1 MTWDTVIGL
10 EVHTQLATQSK
21 IFSSAPTAYG
31 AEPNTQACLVDLG
44 YPGVLPVLNKQVLS
58 LAIRFGLAVDGDI
71 DRASRM
77 ARKNY
82 FYPDLPKGYQISQS
96 DQPIVNHGTLA
107 INTTQGIKTIRI
119 LRAHLEEDAG
129 KSNHGV
135 RPGQSGMD
143 FNRAGTPLLEIV
155 TEPDFSN
162 ADEVVTYLKKLHHL
176 VRYLGISDANMEEGS
191 FRCDVNISLKPA
203 GSDTLGTRAELKN
216 LNSFKFIESA
226 IAYEIERQADILES
240 GGKVTQETRLYDPDK
255 DETRS
260 MRGKEDAHDYRYF
273 PDPDLLPI
281 VVTDAMI
288 DAERDAMPELPWDRC
303 ERLQKEY
310 QLPQDAAEQLIRHSK
325 RADLF
330 DAIIKA
336 APSLPG
342 KLIANWINGEI
353 KALLQRQESSFD
365 TLPLSTDTLAELLSL
380 LASDTVSSS
389 GAKTLLDALWNSDST
404 PTELMNK
411 LGLAQLSDDNELQ
424 SIIQGIIDANP
435 EQAEDF
441 RAGKTKLMAF
451 FVGKIMKATQ
461 GSANPKRATELI
473 KKALTNKS

>member
-10 EVHTQLATQSK
+10 EVHVQLATQSK

-31 AEPNTQACLVDLG
+31 AAPNSQACLVDLG
-44 YPGVLPVLNKQVLS
+44 YPGVLPVLNKKALD
-58 LAIRFGLAVDGDI
+58 LAIRFGLAVNATI

-96 DQPIVNHGTLA
+96 DRPIVNHGTLN
-107 INTTQGIKTIRI
+107 IQTTQGNKAIRI

-129 KSNHGV
+129 KSNHEF

-155 TEPDFSN
+155 TEPDFEN
-162 ADEVVTYLKKLHHL
+162 AEEVVAYLKKLHHL

-203 GSDTLGTRAELKN
+203 GSETLGIRAELKN
-216 LNSFKFIESA
+216 LNSFKFIEGA
-226 IAYEIERQADILES
+226 IAYEIERQTDILEG
-240 GGKVTQETRLYDPDK
+240 GGKVIQETRLYDPDR

-281 VVTDAMI
+281 VVTDSMI
-288 DAERDAMPELPWDRC
+288 DEQRNAMPELPWVRS
-303 ERLQKEY
+303 ERWQSEHKLS
-310 QLPQDAAEQLIRHSK
+310 QDAADQLIRDPK

-330 DAIIKA
+330 DAIISTNT
-336 APSLPG
+336 SLPG
-342 KLIANWINGEI
+342 KLVANWISGDI
-353 KALLQRQESSFD
+353 QALIQRKDSSYD
-365 TLPLSTDTLAELLSL
+365 ALPITAKTLAELLSL
-380 LASDTVSSS
+380 LANDSISSS
-389 GAKTLLDALWNSDST
+389 GAKTILEALWESEST
-404 PTELMNK
+404 PTVLMEE
-411 LGLAQLSDDNELQ
+411 LGLAQLSDDSELNA
-424 SIIQGIIDANP
+424 IIRGIIDDNP
-435 EQAEDF
+435 EQSADF

-451 FVGKIMKATQ
+451 FVGKVMKATK

-473 KKALTNKS
+473 TQLLTDKP